1 MSDELP
7 NAIFLRLKNG
17 DDIISD
23 MVELEEDGEEHY
35 LLLNP
40 LKVVYMPS
48 DDKGLLQIAFMP
60 WVFPKICS
68 NQEFTISKEDVI
80 MLSMVSDGM
89 NEYYWSSVEQIDKRV
104 SDSLSLGESA
114 TDEEMEALDE
124 IMDELNR
131 LDVKRTFH

>member
-89 NEYYWSSVEQIDKRV
+89 NEYYWSSVEQIEKRV
-104 SDSLSLGESA
+104 NDSLTLGETA
-114 TDEEMEALDE
+114 TDDEMEALDE